1 MKSYEVANELLR
13 LPPNHCNPVSV
24 RTPRCIGD
32 TAKTPRHKIQS
43 PTQHTLLALR
53 RCELYCHMR
62 HKEYHTKTY
71 KQIIC
76 LLISRVSLLI
86 FPRKK
91 AQDLEDL
98 T

>member
-24 RTPRCIGD
+24 RTPRWAPD

-43 PTQHTLLALR
+43 PTQHTLLALLR

-62 HKEYHTKTY
+62 HKEYHTY
-71 KQIIC
+71 KNLQTNH
-76 LLISRVSLLI
+76 LSL
-86 FPRKK
+86 
-91 AQDLEDL
+91 DLASV
-98 T
+98 TSYFSS